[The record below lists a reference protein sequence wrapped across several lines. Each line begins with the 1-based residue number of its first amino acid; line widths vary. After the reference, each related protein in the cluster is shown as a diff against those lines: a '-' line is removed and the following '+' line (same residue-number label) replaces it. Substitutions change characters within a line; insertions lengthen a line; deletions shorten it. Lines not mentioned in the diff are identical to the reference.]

1 MLTTQLY
8 VKGDPKI
15 KKDGPINRIK
25 DPDLKNMLIKE
36 FKPLKGSKAGELT
49 VNFDLV
55 VGVTPEDP
63 KDDPARFRNPKYKKD

>member
-1 MLTTQLY
+1 
-8 VKGDPKI
+8 
-15 KKDGPINRIK
+15 
-25 DPDLKNMLIKE
+25 MLIKE

-63 KDDPARFRNPKYKKD
+63 KEDPARFRNPKYKKD